1 MISEREQVV
10 GGFHNRLPGIIARL
24 DGVSRDDQSNCR

>member
-10 GGFHNRLPGIIARL
+10 GSFHNRLPGIIARL
-24 DGVSRDDQSNCR
+24 DGVSGIDKHI